1 MPNNCQTKNIWHKNL
16 LPLAYIKKKQ
26 YLRTL
31 KVQIIC
37 TYSLPMDVLNTILP
51 ERLNSGDSKRLGVI
65 CYIPIDS
72 K

>member
-1 MPNNCQTKNIWHKNL
+1 M
-16 LPLAYIKKKQ
+16 
-26 YLRTL
+26 L

-51 ERLNSGDSKRLGVI
+51 ERLHSGDSKRLGVI

-72 K
+72 KLFGPLSVSAMHYFHSDLI